1 MNAAGG
7 GGEILLRPVYSA
19 AVRLLQALAQVAPAG
34 DSKIARALRARRGL
48 IESYAAWGSRERDRK
63 RPLVWVHAPSVGEA
77 LQAQPVVTLVRE
89 RRPEV
94 QIAYTFFSP
103 SAEPFAAGIPADF
116 RAYLPFDHPSDCA
129 AAIEALHPS
138 ALVFCK
144 SDVWPNLVS
153 GAAEAGVPLGLISGT
168 VPVDSVRLRAPAV
181 ALMRST
187 FGQLDR
193 VGAVDAGDAERLAR
207 LGVPRDRIS
216 VTGDTRFD
224 QVWARAAR
232 PEPDVIQRLAGDRP
246 TLVAGSTWPSDE
258 EVLLPAVAAVR
269 RRYPALRLILAP
281 HEVTPSRLSGLEQAL
296 TPEGGSVAR
305 LNSGNAAAA
314 DVVLVDG
321 YGVLGDLY
329 RLASFAMVG
338 GGFHR
343 AGLHSVLE
351 PAAFGA
357 PVFFGPLHRGSRD
370 ALRLI
375 DAGAARSV
383 TKRADIETL
392 LRDWLENPV
401 APATAGGAARELVL
415 SGLGASERSYGLL
428 AELLELSGIARPR

>member
-1 MNAAGG
+1 MRG
-7 GGEILLRPVYSA
+7 
-19 AVRLLQALAQVAPAG
+19 
-34 DSKIARALRARRGL
+34 LRARRGL
-48 IESYAAWGSRERDRK
+48 IESYADWGRRERNRE

-77 LQAQPVVTLVRE
+77 LQAQPVISLVRE
-89 RRPEV
+89 RRPEI

-138 ALVFCK
+138 AMVFCK

-153 GAAEAGVPLGLISGT
+153 CAATAGVPLGLISGT
-168 VPVDSVRLRAPAV
+168 VPANSARLRAPAV
-181 ALMRST
+181 GLMRST
-187 FGQLDR
+187 FARLDR
-193 VGAVDAGDAERLAR
+193 VGAVDAGDADRLAR
-207 LGVPRDRIS
+207 LGVVRDRIT

-224 QVWARAAR
+224 QVWARVSK
-232 PEPDVIQRLAGDRP
+232 PEPEPVQRLATGRP

-258 EVLLPAVAAVR
+258 DVLLPAVAAVR
-269 RRYPALRLILAP
+269 RRHPELRLILAP
-281 HEVTPSRLSGLEQAL
+281 HEVTASRLSGLEQGLAL
-296 TPEGGSVAR
+296 GGGTVAR
-305 LNSGNAAAA
+305 LNSASAEAA

-329 RLASFAMVG
+329 RLATFAFVG

-357 PVFFGPLHRGSRD
+357 PVFFGPLHRVRD
-370 ALRLI
+370 ARMLTE
-375 DAGAARSV
+375 AGGARSV
-383 TKRADIETL
+383 AKRADVEEL
-392 LRDWLENPV
+392 LREWLTNP
-401 APATAGGAARELVL
+401 AARAAAGNSARERVL
-415 SGLGASERSYGLL
+415 AGLGASERSYALV
-428 AELLELSGIARPR
+428 AALLELSGIARPR

>member
-1 MNAAGG
+1 M
-7 GGEILLRPVYSA
+7 
-19 AVRLLQALAQVAPAG
+19 
-34 DSKIARALRARRGL
+34 RALRARRGL
-48 IESYAAWGSRERDRK
+48 IESYADWGKRERDRQ

-77 LQAQPVVTLVRE
+77 LQAQPVISLVRE
-89 RRPEV
+89 RRPDI

-129 AAIEALHPS
+129 AAINALHPS

-144 SDVWPNLVS
+144 SDVWPNLVTS
-153 GAAEAGVPLGLISGT
+153 AAAAGVPLGLISGT
-168 VPVDSVRLRAPAV
+168 VPSDSVRLRAPAV

-187 FGQLDR
+187 FAQLDK

-207 LGVPRDRIS
+207 LGVVRDRIT

-224 QVWARAAR
+224 QVWARASKQE
-232 PEPDVIQRLAGDRP
+232 PEAVQRLASDRP

-258 EVLLPAVAAVR
+258 EVLLPAVVAVR
-269 RRYPALRLILAP
+269 RRHPELRLILAP
-281 HEVTPSRLSGLEQAL
+281 HEVTASRLSGLEQAL
-296 TPEGGSVAR
+296 VPAGGAVAR
-305 LNSGNAAAA
+305 LNSENAGTA

-329 RLASFAMVG
+329 RLASFAFVG

-357 PVFFGPLHRGSRD
+357 PVIFGPLHSASRD
-370 ALRLI
+370 ARMLT
-375 DAGAARSV
+375 DGGAGRSVARRAEIEALLLKWLGDPTARSEAGDAAR
-383 TKRADIETL
+383 K
-392 LRDWLENPV
+392 
-401 APATAGGAARELVL
+401 LVQA
-415 SGLGASERSYGLL
+415 GLGASERSYALV
-428 AELLELSGIARPR
+428 AALLELSGIARPR

>member
-1 MNAAGG
+1 M
-7 GGEILLRPVYSA
+7 YSA
-19 AVRLLQALAQVAPAG
+19 AVRLLQALALVAPAG
-34 DSKIARALRARRGL
+34 DSKLMRALRARRGL
-48 IESYAAWGSRERDRK
+48 IESYADWGKRERNRE

-77 LQAQPVVTLVRE
+77 LQAQPVISLVRE
-89 RRPEV
+89 RRPDI

-129 AAIEALHPS
+129 AAINALHPS

-144 SDVWPNLVS
+144 SDVWPNLVTS
-153 GAAEAGVPLGLISGT
+153 AAAAGVPIGLISGT
-168 VPVDSVRLRAPAV
+168 VPSDSVRLRAPAV

-187 FGQLDR
+187 FAHLDK

-207 LGVPRDRIS
+207 LGVARDRIT

-224 QVWARAAR
+224 QVWARALR
-232 PEPDVIQRLAGDRP
+232 QEPEAVQRLASDRP

-269 RRYPALRLILAP
+269 RSHPELRLILAP
-281 HEVTPSRLSGLEQAL
+281 HEVTASRLSGLEQAL
-296 TPEGGSVAR
+296 VPAGGAVAR
-305 LNSGNAAAA
+305 LNSGNAAGA

-321 YGVLGDLY
+321 YGALGDLY
-329 RLASFAMVG
+329 RLASFAFVG

-357 PVFFGPLHRGSRD
+357 PVFFGPLHSTSRD
-370 ALRLI
+370 ARMLT
-375 DAGAARSV
+375 DGGAGRSVARRAEIEALLLKWLGDPTARSE
-383 TKRADIETL
+383 AGD
-392 LRDWLENPV
+392 
-401 APATAGGAARELVL
+401 TARKLVQA
-415 SGLGASERSYGLL
+415 GLGASERSYALV
-428 AELLELSGIARPR
+428 AALLELSGIARPR

>member
-1 MNAAGG
+1 M
-7 GGEILLRPVYSA
+7 LRPVYSA
-19 AVRLLQALAQVAPAG
+19 AVRLLQALALVAPAG
-34 DSKIARALRARRGL
+34 DSKLMRALRARRGL
-48 IESYAAWGSRERDRK
+48 IETYAEWARRERDRD

-77 LQAQPVVTLVRE
+77 LQAQPVISLVRE
-89 RRPEV
+89 RRPEI

-103 SAEPFAAGIPADF
+103 SAAPFAEGIPADF

-129 AAIEALHPS
+129 AAIAALGPS

-153 GAAEAGVPLGLISGT
+153 SAAGTGVPLGLISGT
-168 VPVDSVRLRAPAV
+168 VPADSMRLRAPAV

-187 FGQLDR
+187 FARLDR
-193 VGAVDAGDAERLAR
+193 VGAVNSGDGDRLAR
-207 LGVPRDRIS
+207 LGVMRERIT

-224 QVWARAAR
+224 QVWGRASR
-232 PEPDVIQRLAGDRP
+232 PEPEAVQRLASDRP

-258 EVLLPAVAAVR
+258 EALLPAVAAAR
-269 RRYPALRLILAP
+269 RRHPELRMILAP
-281 HEVTPSRLSGLEQAL
+281 HEVTASRLSGLEQAL
-296 TPEGGSVAR
+296 APSGATVAR
-305 LNSGNAAAA
+305 LSSGNAGAA

-329 RLASFAMVG
+329 RLASFAFVG

-357 PVFFGPLHRGSRD
+357 PVFFGPLHTD
-370 ALRLI
+370 AADARMLI
-375 DAGAARSV
+375 EAGAAR
-383 TKRADIETL
+383 TAAKRGDIEAL
-392 LRDWLENPV
+392 LREWLTNP
-401 APATAGGAARELVL
+401 AARAAAGDRARKQVL
-415 SGLGASERSYGLL
+415 AGLGASERSYALVV
-428 AELLELSGIARPR
+428 ALLELSGIARPR

>member
-1 MNAAGG
+1 M
-7 GGEILLRPVYSA
+7 YSA
-19 AVRLLQALAQVAPAG
+19 AVRLLQALALVAPTG
-34 DSKIARALRARRGL
+34 DSKLARALRARRGL
-48 IESYAAWGSRERDRK
+48 LDSYADWGSRERDRA

-77 LQAQPVVTLVRE
+77 LQAQPVVTLLRE
-89 RRPEV
+89 RQPEA

-129 AAIEALHPS
+129 AAIDALSPS

-144 SDVWPNLVS
+144 SDVWPNLVA
-153 GAAEAGVPLGLISGT
+153 GAADAGVPLGLISGT
-168 VPVDSVRLRAPAV
+168 VPADSVRLRSPAI

-187 FGQLDR
+187 FARLDR
-193 VGAVDAGDAERLAR
+193 VGAVHAGDAERLAR
-207 LGVPRDRIS
+207 LGVQRSRIT

-224 QVWARAAR
+224 QVWARASQ
-232 PEPDVIQRLAGDRP
+232 PVPDIVQRLASDRP

-258 EVLLPAVAAVR
+258 EVLLPALAAMHR
-269 RRYPALRLILAP
+269 ARPELRVIIAP
-281 HEVTPSRLSGLEQAL
+281 HEVTPARMSGLEQAL
-296 TPEGGSVAR
+296 APAGGRVAR
-305 LNSGNAAAA
+305 ISSSDAAAA

-321 YGVLGDLY
+321 YGILGDLY
-329 RLASFAMVG
+329 RLAGFAFVG

-357 PVFFGPLHRGSRD
+357 PVIFGPLHGSSRD
-370 ALRLI
+370 ARMLI
-375 DAGAARSV
+375 EAGGGRSV
-383 TKRADIETL
+383 TRREELEAVL
-392 LRDWLENPV
+392 LDWLRSP
-401 APATAGGAARELVL
+401 AARAQAGEAARQLVL
-415 SGLGASERSYGLL
+415 AGLGASERSYALV

>member
-1 MNAAGG
+1 MRTARGG
-7 GGEILLRPVYSA
+7 DILLRPVYSA
-19 AVRLLQALAQVAPAG
+19 AVRLLQALAAVAPAG
-34 DSKIARALRARRGL
+34 DSKLARALRARRGL
-48 IESYAAWGSRERDRK
+48 TESYADWGDRERDRG
-63 RPLVWVHAPSVGEA
+63 RPLAWVHAPSVGEA
-77 LQAQPVVTLVRE
+77 LQAQPVISLIRE
-89 RRPEV
+89 RRPDV

-129 AAIEALHPS
+129 AAVHALQPS

-153 GAAEAGVPLGLISGT
+153 AAAAARIPLGLISGT
-168 VPVDSVRLRAPAV
+168 VPANSVRLRAPAL

-187 FGQLDR
+187 FARLDR
-193 VGAVDAGDAERLAR
+193 AGAVDAGDAERLMR
-207 LGVPRDRIS
+207 LGVPHARIT

-224 QVWARAAR
+224 QVWARASR
-232 PEPDVIQRLAGDRP
+232 PEPAAVKRLASDRP

-258 EVLLPAVAAVR
+258 EVLLPAIAGAR
-269 RRYPALRLILAP
+269 RHHPALRVILAP
-281 HEVTPSRLSGLEQAL
+281 HEVTASRLAGLERIL
-296 TPEGGSVAR
+296 VRSGGSVAR
-305 LNSGNAAAA
+305 LDSGDAPTA
-314 DVVLVDG
+314 DVVLVDT

-329 RLASFAMVG
+329 RLASFAFVG

-357 PVFFGPLHRGSRD
+357 PVFFGPLHRASRD
-370 ALRLI
+370 ARTLTE
-375 DAGAARSV
+375 AGAARSV
-383 TKRADIETL
+383 TKRADIEAL
-392 LRDWLENPV
+392 LREWLES
-401 APATAGGAARELVL
+401 PALRAAAGDAAREQVL
-415 SGLGASERSYGLL
+415 AGLGASERSYTLV

>member
-1 MNAAGG
+1 M
-7 GGEILLRPVYSA
+7 
-19 AVRLLQALAQVAPAG
+19 
-34 DSKIARALRARRGL
+34 RALRARRGL
-48 IESYAAWGSRERDRK
+48 IESYADWGKRERDRQ

-77 LQAQPVVTLVRE
+77 LQAQPVISLVRE
-89 RRPEV
+89 RRPDI

-129 AAIEALHPS
+129 AAINALHPS

-144 SDVWPNLVS
+144 SDVWPNLVTS
-153 GAAEAGVPLGLISGT
+153 AAAAGVPLGLISGT
-168 VPVDSVRLRAPAV
+168 VPSDSVRLRAPAV

-187 FGQLDR
+187 FAQLDK

-207 LGVPRDRIS
+207 LGVVRDRIT

-224 QVWARAAR
+224 QVWARASKQE
-232 PEPDVIQRLAGDRP
+232 PEAVQRLASDRP

-258 EVLLPAVAAVR
+258 EVLLPAVVAVR
-269 RRYPALRLILAP
+269 RRHPELRLILAP
-281 HEVTPSRLSGLEQAL
+281 HEVTASRLSGLEQAL
-296 TPEGGSVAR
+296 VPAGGAVAR
-305 LNSGNAAAA
+305 LNSENAGAA

-329 RLASFAMVG
+329 RLASFAFVG

-357 PVFFGPLHRGSRD
+357 PVIFGPLHSASRD
-370 ALRLI
+370 ARMLT
-375 DAGAARSV
+375 DGGAGRSVARRAEIEALLLKWLGDPTARS
-383 TKRADIETL
+383 K
-392 LRDWLENPV
+392 
-401 APATAGGAARELVL
+401 AGDAARELVQA
-415 SGLGASERSYGLL
+415 GLGASERSYALV
-428 AELLELSGIARPR
+428 AALLELSGIARPR